1 VASLVL
7 YTAVYFTTTWKNKLQ
22 ANMLEATEDQK
33 KLDLEAQIQDDQEE
47 TQETIEVTRN

>member
-1 VASLVL
+1 
-7 YTAVYFTTTWKNKLQ
+7 
-22 ANMLEATEDQK
+22 MLEATEDQK